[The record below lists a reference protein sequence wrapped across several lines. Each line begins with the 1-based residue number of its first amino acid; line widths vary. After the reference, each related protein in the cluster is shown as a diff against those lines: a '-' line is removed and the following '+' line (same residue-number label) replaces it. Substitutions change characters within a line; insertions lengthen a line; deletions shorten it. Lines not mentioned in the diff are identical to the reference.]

1 MEYWSVGVMEYW
13 KSFSL
18 EKFFY
23 HYSITPLVGLRKKP
37 LELVLWSFGDLA

>member
-23 HYSITPLVGLRKKP
+23 HYSSTPLLHYSTSRLKEKT
-37 LELVLWSFGDLA
+37 S